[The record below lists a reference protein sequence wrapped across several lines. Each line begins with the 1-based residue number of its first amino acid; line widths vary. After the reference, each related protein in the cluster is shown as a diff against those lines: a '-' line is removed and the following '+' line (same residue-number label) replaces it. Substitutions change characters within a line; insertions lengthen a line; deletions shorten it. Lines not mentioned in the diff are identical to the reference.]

1 MWDRY
6 LAWEAISYEEQQIVL
21 RFTLCKQDLP
31 RVWWFETKVS
41 ILRLQI
47 GELFEFVSIC
57 SVDTVGRRDWLFVLN
72 VDSNFEWSHACCLI
86 TILYYLHA
94 IARRDTSKNCLSGC
108 PTHLNM
114 FIIFDL
120 PTFWLDDPWFV
131 LFVKTSGS
139 RACQAKGSRD
149 GCREEGWE
157 CCSEWYY
164 FNLPPPLNNL
174 HFW

>member
-1 MWDRY
+1 MRQVFSLRGDIIWRTADCAPIYSMQTGFAACVMIRTKGINLALTDRGTIWICIY
-6 LAWEAISYEEQQIVL
+6 IYMFCRYCRKE
-21 RFTLCKQDLP
+21 
-31 RVWWFETKVS
+31 
-41 ILRLQI
+41 RLT
-47 GELFEFVSIC
+47 IC
-57 SVDTVGRRDWLFVLN
+57 SN
-72 VDSNFEWSHACCLI
+72 VDSNFEWSHACWLI

-157 CCSEWYY
+157 CPKASCVSV
-164 FNLPPPLNNL
+164 
-174 HFW
+174 